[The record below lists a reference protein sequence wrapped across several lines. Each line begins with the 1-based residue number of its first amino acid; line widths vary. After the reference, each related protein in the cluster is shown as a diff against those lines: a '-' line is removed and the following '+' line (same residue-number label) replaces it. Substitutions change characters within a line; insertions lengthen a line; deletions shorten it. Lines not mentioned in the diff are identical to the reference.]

1 MRVALGQPLRAR
13 PTPRLEFGSLHETLI
28 IAGVTTVLV
37 IRTQLWLTN
46 YPQLGGHG
54 LHIAHLLWGGAGM
67 LVAIVLLVSFISPV
81 VRRVGAILGG
91 IGLGFFIDELG
102 KFVTSDNNY
111 FYKPTAAIIYIF
123 FIVFYVITRALQSR
137 RSRSQ
142 QEYLVNAIELAKDA
156 AIGEMDEDERR
167 LALRLL
173 GKANST
179 D

>member
-37 IRTQLWLTN
+37 IRSELWLTN

-102 KFVTSDNNY
+102 KFV
-111 FYKPTAAIIYIF
+111 
-123 FIVFYVITRALQSR
+123 
-137 RSRSQ
+137 
-142 QEYLVNAIELAKDA
+142 
-156 AIGEMDEDERR
+156 
-167 LALRLL
+167 
-173 GKANST
+173 
-179 D
+179 